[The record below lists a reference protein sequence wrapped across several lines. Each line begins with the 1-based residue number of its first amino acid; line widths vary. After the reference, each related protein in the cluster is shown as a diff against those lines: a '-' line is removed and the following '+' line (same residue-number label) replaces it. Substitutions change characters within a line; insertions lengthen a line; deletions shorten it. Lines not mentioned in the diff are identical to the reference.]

1 MLQIVKS
8 IFTSPAWP
16 HLALKGGTACYF
28 LYGLDRFSTDLDFDI
43 IHPEAKIDTILQE
56 VVKKYGE
63 LTAGQRLV
71 LSYGKNETNIKI
83 DVNRKIWKA
92 NTYEMLSFF
101 WAPIRIQTKDTIFAN
116 KLVALLER
124 MANRDMYDV
133 HFFFQQLFQVNE
145 AVVEE
150 RTGKSLKEVLK
161 LILEHLQ
168 RLPKEYKILD
178 GLGEVLDEK
187 QKFWVKTHLVD
198 TLRGMLAM
206 MVKF

>member
-1 MLQIVKS
+1 
-8 IFTSPAWP
+8 
-16 HLALKGGTACYF
+16 LALKGGTACYF

-101 WAPIRIQTKDTIFAN
+101 
-116 KLVALLER
+116 
-124 MANRDMYDV
+124 
-133 HFFFQQLFQVNE
+133 
-145 AVVEE
+145 
-150 RTGKSLKEVLK
+150 
-161 LILEHLQ
+161 
-168 RLPKEYKILD
+168 
-178 GLGEVLDEK
+178 
-187 QKFWVKTHLVD
+187 
-198 TLRGMLAM
+198 
-206 MVKF
+206 